1 MSAAP
6 DIIERLISV
15 ADGMARLHRFPH
27 SDRLEAWA
35 QRLRVNLPE
44 LQTLDRLQDPGS
56 CQYQPARHDLAPD
69 GVAPSTATDGIAAV
83 ARNAYRNR
91 DNMADAA
98 AQSLSLAHNKAD
110 LNAFISLAT
119 QADLSAQVDQLA
131 ALDQPAETLPLLG
144 VPVAIKDLM
153 SVQGFAMTGG
163 THCDDWVRR
172 RSDAV
177 AVARLRNAGAV
188 IVGTTNLHELAYG
201 ITSQNPHY
209 GHVVNPLD
217 PDCIPGGSS
226 GGSAAAVAANIVRAS
241 LGTDTAGSIRIP
253 AACCGVVGFKPTY
266 DVIPRQGAM
275 DLGPTLDHIG
285 PITRSV
291 DDAALLFS
299 VMAGL
304 PGQVPAALPNLRG
317 VRVGV
322 PKNYFFSP
330 LSADVMEAVQAAIDL
345 MRADGADIV
354 PVDLPGVERSAALQ
368 FATLCT
374 EATAIHWQRLVDQ
387 PESLGEDVRVRLEIG
402 QLFPALWYARA
413 QGGRA
418 ALLATIDGA
427 MADADIMLTPTMRT
441 TAPLGGALSVSVASN
456 EMPLHGAAT
465 SLTMPFN
472 LTGMPALTLPCGA
485 GARGMPVGLQL
496 AGARYHDWRVLSVGR
511 RVEHLLQQADS

>member
-1 MSAAP
+1 M
-6 DIIERLISV
+6 
-15 ADGMARLHRFPH
+15 
-27 SDRLEAWA
+27 
-35 QRLRVNLPE
+35 PE
-44 LQTLDRLQDPGS
+44 LQTLDALQDPGPG
-56 CQYQPARHDLAPD
+56 QYQPARHDLTPD
-69 GVAPSTATDGIAAV
+69 GVAPSSTTDGIAAI
-83 ARNAYRNR
+83 ARAARSNPGK
-91 DNMADAA
+91 MADAA
-98 AQSLSLAHNKAD
+98 AQSLELAHKHAS
-110 LNAFISLAT
+110 LNAFIGLAT
-119 QADLSAQVDQLA
+119 QADLSAQADQLA
-131 ALDQPAETLPLLG
+131 TSDQPAETLPLLG

-153 SVQGFAMTGG
+153 AVQGFAMTGG
-163 THCDDWVRR
+163 TQCDDWVRSR
-172 RSDAV
+172 TDAV
-177 AVARLRNAGAV
+177 AVARLRNAGALV
-188 IVGTTNLHELAYG
+188 VGTTNLHELAYG

-209 GHVVNPLD
+209 GHVVNPLAH
-217 PDCIPGGSS
+217 DCIPGGSS
-226 GGSAAAVAANIVRAS
+226 GGSAAAVAADIVRAS

-304 PGQVPAALPNLRG
+304 PAQVPAALPSLQGIR
-317 VRVGV
+317 VRV
-322 PKNYFFSP
+322 PRNYFFNP
-330 LSADVMEAVQAAIDL
+330 LSADVAQAVQAAIDL

-354 PVDLPGVERSAALQ
+354 PVDLPGIERSAALQ

-374 EATAIHWQRLVDQ
+374 EATSIHWRRLVER

-418 ALLATIDGA
+418 ALLATMEAA
-427 MADADIMLTPTMRT
+427 MADADVMLTPTMRT
-441 TAPLGGALSVSVASN
+441 TAPPGSALSVSVANN

-472 LTGMPALTLPCGA
+472 LTGMPALTLPCGSD
-485 GARGMPVGLQL
+485 ARGLPVGLQL
-496 AGARYHDWRVLSVGR
+496 AGARYHDWRVLSVAR
-511 RVEHLLQQADS
+511 RVEHLLQKDAS

>member
-27 SDRLEAWA
+27 SDRLDAWA

-44 LQTLDRLQDPGS
+44 LQTLDRMQDPGS
-56 CQYQPARHDLAPD
+56 CQYQPARQDLSPD
-69 GVAPSTATDGIAAV
+69 GVAPSGATDGIAAV
-83 ARNAYRNR
+83 ARAAFSAR

-98 AQSLSLAHNKAD
+98 AQSLELAHKHAG
-110 LNAFISLAT
+110 LNAFITLAT
-119 QADLSAQVDQLA
+119 QSDVSAQVDQLA
-131 ALDQPAETLPLLG
+131 GLDQPAETLPLLG

-153 SVQGFAMTGG
+153 AVRGFAMTGG
-163 THCDDWVRR
+163 THCDDWVRS

-188 IVGTTNLHELAYG
+188 VIGTTNLHELAYG

-209 GHVVNPLD
+209 GHVVNPLSH
-217 PDCIPGGSS
+217 DCIPGGSS

-304 PGQVPAALPNLRG
+304 PAQVPSALPDLRG

-322 PKNYFFSP
+322 PQHYFFSP
-330 LSADVMEAVQAAIDL
+330 LSVDVSESVQAAIDL
-345 MRADGADIV
+345 MRADGAEIV
-354 PVDLPGVERSAALQ
+354 SLNLPGIERSAALQ

-374 EATAIHWQRLVDQ
+374 EATAIHWRRLVEQ

-402 QLFPALWYARA
+402 QLFPSLWYARS

-418 ALLATIDGA
+418 ALLAMMEGA
-427 MADADIMLTPTMRT
+427 MADAD
-441 TAPLGGALSVSVASN
+441 V
-456 EMPLHGAAT
+456 
-465 SLTMPFN
+465 
-472 LTGMPALTLPCGA
+472 
-485 GARGMPVGLQL
+485 
-496 AGARYHDWRVLSVGR
+496 
-511 RVEHLLQQADS
+511 

>member
-1 MSAAP
+1 MSAVP
-6 DIIERLISV
+6 EIIERLISV
-15 ADGMARLHRFPH
+15 ADGMARVHRYPH
-27 SDRLEAWA
+27 SDRLDAWA

-44 LQTLDRLQDPGS
+44 LQTLDRLQDAGS
-56 CQYQPARHDLAPD
+56 CQYQPARQDLSPD
-69 GVAPSTATDGIAAV
+69 GVAPDAAAQGIAAV
-83 ARNAYRNR
+83 ARAAHGTRENL
-91 DNMADAA
+91 ADAA
-98 AQSLSLAHNKAD
+98 LQSLELAHKHAG
-110 LNAFISLAT
+110 LNAFIGLAT
-119 QADLSAQVDQLA
+119 QADISAQADQQG
-131 ALDQPAETLPLLG
+131 ALQEPADALPLLG

-153 SVQGFAMTGG
+153 AVQGFAMTGG
-163 THCDDWVRR
+163 THCDDWVRS

-177 AVARLRNAGAV
+177 AVARLRNAGA
-188 IVGTTNLHELAYG
+188 IFVGTTNLHELAYG

-209 GHVVNPLD
+209 GHVVNPLAH
-217 PDCIPGGSS
+217 DCIPGGSS

-266 DVIPRQGAM
+266 DVVPRQGAM

-304 PGQVPAALPNLRG
+304 PGQLPAPLASLAG

-322 PKNYFFSP
+322 PRNYFFSP
-330 LSADVMEAVQAAIDL
+330 LSTDVLEAVQAAIER
-345 MRADGADIV
+345 MRADGAEIV
-354 PVDLPGVERSAALQ
+354 PLDLPGIERSAALQ

-374 EATAIHWQRLVDQ
+374 EATAIHWRRLAEQ

-413 QGGRA
+413 QGGRT
-418 ALLATIDGA
+418 ALLAMIETA
-427 MADADIMLTPTMRT
+427 MADVDVLVTPTMRT
-441 TAPLGGALSVSVASN
+441 TAPLGGALSVSVANN

-485 GARGMPVGLQL
+485 GSRGMPVGMQL
-496 AGARYHDWRVLSVGR
+496 AGARYHDWRILSVAQ
-511 RVEHLLQQADS
+511 RVERLLDKTES

>member
-1 MSAAP
+1 MSAVP
-6 DIIERLISV
+6 EIIERLVSV
-15 ADGMARLHRFPH
+15 ADGLARVHRYPH

-44 LQTLDRLQDPGS
+44 LQTLDGLQDAGS
-56 CQYQPARHDLAPD
+56 CQYQPASRDLPPD
-69 GVAPSTATDGIAAV
+69 GVAPSAAGQGIAAV
-83 ARNAYRNR
+83 ARAAHGARATI
-91 DNMADAA
+91 ADAA
-98 AQSLSLAHNKAD
+98 LQSIEQARKHAH

-119 QADLSAQVDQLA
+119 ESDIAAQVDQHG
-131 ALDQPAETLPLLG
+131 ALQQPADALSLLG

-153 SVQGFAMTGG
+153 AVQGFSMTGG
-163 THCDDWVRR
+163 THCDDRVRR

-217 PDCIPGGSS
+217 QACIPGGSS

-304 PGQVPAALPNLRG
+304 PGQLPAPLSSLTG
-317 VRVGV
+317 VRIGV
-322 PKNYFFSP
+322 PRNYFFSP
-330 LSADVMEAVQAAIDL
+330 LSADVMEAVQATLDL
-345 MRADGADIV
+345 MRADGAEIV
-354 PVDLPGVERSAALQ
+354 PLDLPGIERSAALQ
-368 FATLCT
+368 FATLCS
-374 EATAIHWQRLVDQ
+374 EATAVHWRRLVEQ
-387 PESLGEDVRVRLEIG
+387 PESLGDDVRVRLEIG
-402 QLFPALWYARA
+402 QLFPALWYTRA

-418 ALLATIDGA
+418 ALLAMMETA
-427 MADADIMLTPTMRT
+427 MADTDVLVTPTMRT
-441 TAPLGGALSVSVASN
+441 TAPLAGAASVSVAN
-456 EMPLHGAAT
+456 NDMPLHGAVT

-472 LTGMPALTLPCGA
+472 LTGMPALTLPCGT
-485 GARGMPVGLQL
+485 GARGMPVGLQVV
-496 AGARYHDWRVLSVGR
+496 GARYHDWRVLSVAQ
-511 RVEHLLQQADS
+511 RVERLLDSSV